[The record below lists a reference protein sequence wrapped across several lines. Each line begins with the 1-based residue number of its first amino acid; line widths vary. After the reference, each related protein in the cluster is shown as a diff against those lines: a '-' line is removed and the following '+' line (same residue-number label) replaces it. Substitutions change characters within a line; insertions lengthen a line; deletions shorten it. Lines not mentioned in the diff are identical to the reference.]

1 MNSFRALAPSST
13 ANLGPGFDIF
23 GLALDLFVDEIIIT
37 RKQEQNGR
45 ITISTIKQNDS
56 MKIPYDNENNSAALV
71 VKKMMKD
78 YSIKD
83 NIDIQINKGVPPGY
97 GLGSSAASS
106 VATAYAFDKLFHLE
120 TNLIDLISYSAEGE
134 RASAGA
140 KHYDNVASSM
150 LGGFIIVRNF
160 PSLEFIK
167 FEPPEDLYLV
177 VGIPNIP
184 VPNKKTEVARSILPV
199 SSPLDNVIT
208 NISNAS
214 TIVAGFAYKDVNM
227 IAKGLDDKIVEPVRK
242 RTIPGYDKVK
252 ENAINSGALALTIS
266 GAGPSVISI
275 LNTERHAHK
284 VMEAVKE
291 GFAAANIESKVYLCK
306 PSKGAKNQDKISS
319 SY

>member
-1 MNSFRALAPSST
+1 MNSVRAIAPSST

-37 RKQEQNGR
+37 KKQEQNGR
-45 ITISTIKQNDS
+45 IIISTIKQNEA
-56 MKIPYDNENNSAALV
+56 MKIPYENEKNAAALV
-71 VKKMMKD
+71 VKKMMED

-83 NIDIQINKGVPPGY
+83 NIDIQIIKGIPPGY

-106 VATAYAFDKLFHLE
+106 VATAYAFDKLFNLE
-120 TNLIDLISYSAEGE
+120 TNFIDLISYSAEGE

-150 LGGFIIVRNF
+150 LGGFIIVRHF
-160 PSLEFIK
+160 PLLEFIK
-167 FEPPEDLYLV
+167 FEPPEDLYLA

-184 VPNKKTEVARSILPV
+184 VPNKKTEVARSILPL
-199 SSPLDNVIT
+199 SSPLENIIT

-214 TIVAGFAYKDVNM
+214 TLVAGFAYKNVQM

-242 RTIPGYDKVK
+242 KTIPGYEKVK
-252 ENAINSGALALTIS
+252 ENAINAGALGLTIS

-275 LNTERHAHK
+275 LNTDRHFHN
-284 VMEAVKE
+284 VMEAIKE
-291 GFAAANIESKVYLCK
+291 GFAASNIESNVYLCK
-306 PSKGAKNQDKISS
+306 PSKGARNQDKVLLS
-319 SY
+319 

>member
-1 MNSFRALAPSST
+1 MDSVRAIAPSST

-37 RKQEQNGR
+37 KKQEQNGR
-45 ITISTIKQNDS
+45 ITISTIKQNEA
-56 MKIPYDNENNSAALV
+56 MKIPYENEKNAAALV
-71 VKKMMKD
+71 VKKMMED

-83 NIDIQINKGVPPGY
+83 NIDIQIIKGIPPGY

-106 VATAYAFDKLFHLE
+106 VATAYAFDKLFNLE
-120 TNLIDLISYSAEGE
+120 TNFIDLISYSAEGE

-150 LGGFIIVRNF
+150 LGGFIIVRHF

-184 VPNKKTEVARSILPV
+184 VPNKKTEVARSILPLN
-199 SSPLDNVIT
+199 SPLENIIT

-214 TIVAGFAYKDVNM
+214 TIVAGFAYKDVEM

-242 RTIPGYDKVK
+242 KTIPGYEKVK
-252 ENAINSGALALTIS
+252 ENAINAGALGLTIS

-275 LNTERHAHK
+275 LNTDRHFHN
-284 VMEAVKE
+284 VMEAIKE
-291 GFAAANIESKVYLCK
+291 GFAASNIESNVYLCK
-306 PSKGAKNQDKISS
+306 PSKGARNQDKVLLS
-319 SY
+319 

>member
-1 MNSFRALAPSST
+1 MNSVRAIAPSST

-37 RKQEQNGR
+37 KKQEQNGR
-45 ITISTIKQNDS
+45 ITISTIKQNEA
-56 MKIPYDNENNSAALV
+56 MKIPYENEKNAAALV
-71 VKKMMKD
+71 VKKMMED

-83 NIDIQINKGVPPGY
+83 NIDIQIIKGIPPGY

-106 VATAYAFDKLFHLE
+106 VATAYAFDKLFNLE
-120 TNLIDLISYSAEGE
+120 TNFIDLISYSAEGE

-150 LGGFIIVRNF
+150 LGGFIIVRHF

-184 VPNKKTEVARSILPV
+184 VPNKKTEVARSILPLN
-199 SSPLDNVIT
+199 SPLENIIT

-214 TIVAGFAYKDVNM
+214 TIVAGFAYKDVEM
-227 IAKGLDDKIVEPVRK
+227 IAKGLVDKIVEPVRK
-242 RTIPGYDKVK
+242 KTIPGYEKVK
-252 ENAINSGALALTIS
+252 ENGINAGALGLTIS
-266 GAGPSVISI
+266 GAGPSVISF
-275 LNTERHAHK
+275 LNTDRHFHN
-284 VMEAVKE
+284 VMEAIKE
-291 GFAAANIESKVYLCK
+291 GFAASNIESNVYLCK
-306 PSKGAKNQDKISS
+306 PSKGARNQDKVVLS
-319 SY
+319 

>member
-1 MNSFRALAPSST
+1 MNSVRAIAPSST

-37 RKQEQNGR
+37 KKQEQNGR
-45 ITISTIKQNDS
+45 ITISTIKQNEA
-56 MKIPYDNENNSAALV
+56 MKIPYENEKNAAALV
-71 VKKMMKD
+71 VKKMMED

-83 NIDIQINKGVPPGY
+83 NIDIQIIKGIPPGY

-106 VATAYAFDKLFHLE
+106 VATAYAFDKLFNLE
-120 TNLIDLISYSAEGE
+120 TNFIDLISYSAEGE

-150 LGGFIIVRNF
+150 LGGFIIVRHF
-160 PSLEFIK
+160 PLLEFIK
-167 FEPPEDLYLV
+167 FEPPENLYLA

-184 VPNKKTEVARSILPV
+184 VPNKKTEVARSILPL
-199 SSPLDNVIT
+199 SSPLENIIT

-214 TIVAGFAYKDVNM
+214 TLVAGFAYKDVEM

-242 RTIPGYDKVK
+242 KTIPGYEKVK
-252 ENAINSGALALTIS
+252 ENAINAGALGLTIS

-275 LNTERHAHK
+275 LNTDRHFHN
-284 VMEAVKE
+284 VMEAIKE
-291 GFAAANIESKVYLCK
+291 GFAASNIESNVYLCK
-306 PSKGAKNQDKISS
+306 PSKGARNQDKVLLS
-319 SY
+319 

>member
-134 RASAGA
+134 KASAGV

-284 VMEAVKE
+284 VMEAVKG

-319 SY
+319 Y

>member
-1 MNSFRALAPSST
+1 MNSVRAIAPSST

-37 RKQEQNGR
+37 KKQEQNGR
-45 ITISTIKQNDS
+45 ITISTIKQNEA
-56 MKIPYDNENNSAALV
+56 MKIPYENEKNAAALV
-71 VKKMMKD
+71 VKKMMED

-83 NIDIQINKGVPPGY
+83 NIDIQIIKGIPPGY

-106 VATAYAFDKLFHLE
+106 VATAYAFDKLFNLE
-120 TNLIDLISYSAEGE
+120 TNFIDLISYSAEGE

-150 LGGFIIVRNF
+150 LGGFIIVRHF

-184 VPNKKTEVARSILPV
+184 VPNKKTEVARSILPLN
-199 SSPLDNVIT
+199 SPLENIIT

-214 TIVAGFAYKDVNM
+214 TIVAGFAYKDVEM

-242 RTIPGYDKVK
+242 KTIPGYEKVK
-252 ENAINSGALALTIS
+252 ENAINAGALGLTIS

-275 LNTERHAHK
+275 LNTDRHFHN
-284 VMEAVKE
+284 VMKAIKE
-291 GFAAANIESKVYLCK
+291 GFAASNIESNVYLCK
-306 PSKGAKNQDKISS
+306 PSKGARNQDKVLLS
-319 SY
+319 

>member
-45 ITISTIKQNDS
+45 ITISTIKQNEA
-56 MKIPYDNENNSAALV
+56 MKIPYDNENNAAALV

-184 VPNKKTEVARSILPV
+184 VPKKKTEVARSLLPLN
-199 SSPLDNVIT
+199 SSLGNIIT

-214 TIVAGFAYKDVNM
+214 TIVAGFAYKDVKM

-252 ENAINSGALALTIS
+252 ENDINAGALALTIS

-284 VMEAVKE
+284 VMEAVKG

-319 SY
+319 Y

>member
-1 MNSFRALAPSST
+1 MDSVRAIAPSST

-37 RKQEQNGR
+37 KKQEQNGR
-45 ITISTIKQNDS
+45 ITISTIKQNEA
-56 MKIPYDNENNSAALV
+56 MKIPYENEKNAAALV
-71 VKKMMKD
+71 VKKMMED

-83 NIDIQINKGVPPGY
+83 NIDIQIIKGIPPGY

-106 VATAYAFDKLFHLE
+106 VATAYAFDKLFNLE
-120 TNLIDLISYSAEGE
+120 TNFIDLISYSAEGE

-140 KHYDNVASSM
+140 KHYDNVASCM
-150 LGGFIIVRNF
+150 LGGFIIVRHF

-167 FEPPEDLYLV
+167 FEPPEDLYLA

-184 VPNKKTEVARSILPV
+184 VPNKKTEVARSILPLN
-199 SSPLDNVIT
+199 SPLENIIT

-214 TIVAGFAYKDVNM
+214 TIVAGFAYKDVEM

-242 RTIPGYDKVK
+242 KTIPGYEKVK
-252 ENAINSGALALTIS
+252 EKAINAGALGLTIS

-275 LNTERHAHK
+275 LNTDRHFHN
-284 VMEAVKE
+284 VMEAIKE
-291 GFAAANIESKVYLCK
+291 GFAASNIESNVYLCK
-306 PSKGAKNQDKISS
+306 PSRGARNQDKVLLS
-319 SY
+319 

>member
-56 MKIPYDNENNSAALV
+56 MKIPYDNETNSAALV

-134 RASAGA
+134 RASAGV

-184 VPNKKTEVARSILPV
+184 VPNKKTEVARSILPA

-214 TIVAGFAYKDVNM
+214 TIVAGFACKDVNM

>member
-37 RKQEQNGR
+37 KKQEQNGR
-45 ITISTIKQNDS
+45 ITISTIKQNEG
-56 MKIPYDNENNSAALV
+56 MKIPFDNENNSAALV
-71 VKKMMKD
+71 VRKMMED
-78 YSIKD
+78 YRIKD
-83 NIDIQINKGVPPGY
+83 NIDIQIIKGVPPGY

-106 VATAYAFDKLFHLE
+106 VATAYAFDKLFDLKI
-120 TNLIDLISYSAEGE
+120 NLIELINYSAEGE

-160 PSLEFIK
+160 PHIEFIR

-177 VGIPNIP
+177 IGIPTIP
-184 VPNKKTEVARSILPV
+184 VPKRKTEVARSILPLN
-199 SSPLDNVIT
+199 SSLDNIIN

-214 TIVAGFAYKDVNM
+214 TIVAGFAYKDVKM
-227 IAKGLDDKIVEPVRK
+227 RAKGIDDKIVEPVRK
-242 RTIPGYDKVK
+242 KTIPAYDKVK
-252 ENAINSGALALTIS
+252 ENAINAGALALTIS

-275 LNTERHAHK
+275 LNTDRHSHH
-284 VMEAVKE
+284 VMEAVKQ
-291 GFAAANIESKVYLCK
+291 GFAESNIESKVYVCR
-306 PSKGAKNQDKISS
+306 PSKGAKNQGKISLS
-319 SY
+319 

>member
-1 MNSFRALAPSST
+1 MNTVRAIAPSST

-37 RKQEQNGR
+37 KKQEQNGR
-45 ITISTIKQNDS
+45 ITISTIKQNEA
-56 MKIPYDNENNSAALV
+56 MKIPYENELNAAALV

-83 NIDIQINKGVPPGY
+83 NIDIQINKGIPPGY

-106 VATAYAFDKLFHLE
+106 VATAYAFDKLFNLE

-184 VPNKKTEVARSILPV
+184 VPNKKTEVARSILPLN
-199 SSPLDNVIT
+199 SPLENIIT

-214 TIVAGFAYKDVNM
+214 TIVAGFAYKDVKM

-242 RTIPGYDKVK
+242 KTIPGYEKVK
-252 ENAINSGALALTIS
+252 ENAINAGALGLTIS
-266 GAGPSVISI
+266 GAGPSVI
-275 LNTERHAHK
+275 
-284 VMEAVKE
+284 
-291 GFAAANIESKVYLCK
+291 
-306 PSKGAKNQDKISS
+306 
-319 SY
+319 

>member
-1 MNSFRALAPSST
+1 MDSVRAIAPSST

-37 RKQEQNGR
+37 KKQEQNGR
-45 ITISTIKQNDS
+45 ITISTIKQNEA
-56 MKIPYDNENNSAALV
+56 MKIPYENEKNAAALV
-71 VKKMMKD
+71 VKKMMED

-83 NIDIQINKGVPPGY
+83 NIDIQIIKGIPPGY

-106 VATAYAFDKLFHLE
+106 VATAYAFDKLFDLE
-120 TNLIDLISYSAEGE
+120 INSIQLIDYSAEGE

-150 LGGFIIVRNF
+150 LGGFIIVRHF

-184 VPNKKTEVARSILPV
+184 VPNKKTEVARSILPLN
-199 SSPLDNVIT
+199 SPLENIIT

-214 TIVAGFAYKDVNM
+214 TIVAGFAYKDVEM

-242 RTIPGYDKVK
+242 KTIPGYEKVK
-252 ENAINSGALALTIS
+252 ENAINAGALGLTIS

-275 LNTERHAHK
+275 LNTDRHFHN
-284 VMEAVKE
+284 VMEAIKE
-291 GFAAANIESKVYLCK
+291 GFATSNIESNVYLCK
-306 PSKGAKNQDKISS
+306 PSKGARNQDKVLLS
-319 SY
+319 

>member
-1 MNSFRALAPSST
+1 MNSVRAIAPSST

-37 RKQEQNGR
+37 KKQEQNGR
-45 ITISTIKQNDS
+45 ITISTIKQNEG
-56 MKIPYDNENNSAALV
+56 MKIPYENEKNAAALV
-71 VKKMMKD
+71 VKKMMED

-83 NIDIQINKGVPPGY
+83 NIDIQIIKGIPPGY

-106 VATAYAFDKLFHLE
+106 VATAYAFDKLFNLE
-120 TNLIDLISYSAEGE
+120 TNFIDLISYSAEGE

-150 LGGFIIVRNF
+150 LGGFIIVRHF

-167 FEPPEDLYLV
+167 FEPPEDLYLA

-184 VPNKKTEVARSILPV
+184 VPNKKTEVARSILPLN
-199 SSPLDNVIT
+199 SPLENIIT

-214 TIVAGFAYKDVNM
+214 TIVAGFAYKDVEM

-242 RTIPGYDKVK
+242 KTIPGYEKVK
-252 ENAINSGALALTIS
+252 ENAINAGALGLTIS

-275 LNTERHAHK
+275 LNTDRHFHN
-284 VMEAVKE
+284 VMEAIKE
-291 GFAAANIESKVYLCK
+291 GFAASNIESNVYLCK
-306 PSKGAKNQDKISS
+306 PSKGARSQDKVLLS
-319 SY
+319 

>member
-134 RASAGA
+134 KASAGV

-184 VPNKKTEVARSILPV
+184 VPNKKTEVARSILPG
-199 SSPLDNVIT
+199 SSPLNNVIT

-284 VMEAVKE
+284 VMEAVKG

-319 SY
+319 Y

>member
-1 MNSFRALAPSST
+1 MNSVRAIAPSST

-37 RKQEQNGR
+37 KKQEQNGR
-45 ITISTIKQNDS
+45 ITISTIKQNDG
-56 MKIPYDNENNSAALV
+56 MKIPYENEKNAAALV
-71 VKKMMKD
+71 VKKMMED

-83 NIDIQINKGVPPGY
+83 NIDIQIIKGIPPGY

-106 VATAYAFDKLFHLE
+106 VATAYAFDKLFNLE
-120 TNLIDLISYSAEGE
+120 TNFIDLISYSAEGE

-150 LGGFIIVRNF
+150 LGGFIIVRHF

-184 VPNKKTEVARSILPV
+184 VPNKKTEVARSILPLN
-199 SSPLDNVIT
+199 SPLENIIT

-214 TIVAGFAYKDVNM
+214 TIVAGFAYKDVQM

-242 RTIPGYDKVK
+242 KTIPGYEKVK
-252 ENAINSGALALTIS
+252 KNAINAGALGLTIS

-275 LNTERHAHK
+275 LNTDRHFHN
-284 VMEAVKE
+284 VMEAIKE
-291 GFAAANIESKVYLCK
+291 GFAASNIESNVYLCK
-306 PSKGAKNQDKISS
+306 PSKGASNQDKVLLS
-319 SY
+319 

>member
-1 MNSFRALAPSST
+1 MNSVRAIAPSST

-37 RKQEQNGR
+37 KKQEQNGR
-45 ITISTIKQNDS
+45 ITISTIKQNEA
-56 MKIPYDNENNSAALV
+56 MKIPYENEKNAAALV
-71 VKKMMKD
+71 VKKMMED

-83 NIDIQINKGVPPGY
+83 NIDIQIIKGIPPGY

-106 VATAYAFDKLFHLE
+106 VATAYAFDKLFNLE
-120 TNLIDLISYSAEGE
+120 TNFIDLISYSAEGE

-150 LGGFIIVRNF
+150 LGGFIIVRHF
-160 PSLEFIK
+160 PLLEFIK
-167 FEPPEDLYLV
+167 FEPPEDLYLA

-184 VPNKKTEVARSILPV
+184 VPNKKTEVARSILPL
-199 SSPLDNVIT
+199 SSPLENIIT

-214 TIVAGFAYKDVNM
+214 TLVAGFAYKDVEM

-242 RTIPGYDKVK
+242 KTIPGYEKVK
-252 ENAINSGALALTIS
+252 ENAINAGALGLTIS

-275 LNTERHAHK
+275 LNTDRHFHN
-284 VMEAVKE
+284 VMEAIKE
-291 GFAAANIESKVYLCK
+291 GFAASNIESNVYLCK
-306 PSKGAKNQDKISS
+306 PSKGARNQDKVLLS
-319 SY
+319 

>member
-1 MNSFRALAPSST
+1 MNSVRAIAPSST

-37 RKQEQNGR
+37 KKQEQNGR
-45 ITISTIKQNDS
+45 ITISTIKQNEA
-56 MKIPYDNENNSAALV
+56 MKIPYENEKNAAALV
-71 VKKMMKD
+71 VKKMMED

-83 NIDIQINKGVPPGY
+83 NIDIQIIKGIPPGY

-106 VATAYAFDKLFHLE
+106 VATAYAFDKLFNLE
-120 TNLIDLISYSAEGE
+120 TNFIDLISYSAEGE
-134 RASAGA
+134 RASAGT

-150 LGGFIIVRNF
+150 LGGFIIVRHF

-184 VPNKKTEVARSILPV
+184 VPNKKTEVARSILPL
-199 SSPLDNVIT
+199 SSPLENIIT

-214 TIVAGFAYKDVNM
+214 TIVAGFAYKDVEM
-227 IAKGLDDKIVEPVRK
+227 IAKGLDDKIIEPVRK
-242 RTIPGYDKVK
+242 KTIPGYEKVK
-252 ENAINSGALALTIS
+252 ENAINAGALGLTIS

-275 LNTERHAHK
+275 LNTDRHFHN
-284 VMEAVKE
+284 VIEAIKE
-291 GFAAANIESKVYLCK
+291 GFAASNIESNVYLCK
-306 PSKGAKNQDKISS
+306 PSKGARNQDKVLLS
-319 SY
+319 

>member
-1 MNSFRALAPSST
+1 MDSFRALAPSST

-37 RKQEQNGR
+37 KKQEQNGR
-45 ITISTIKQNDS
+45 ITISTIKQNEA
-56 MKIPYDNENNSAALV
+56 MKIPYDNENNAAALV
-71 VKKMMKD
+71 VKKMMED
-78 YSIKD
+78 YSIKN
-83 NIDIQINKGVPPGY
+83 NIDIQIIKGVPPGY

-184 VPNKKTEVARSILPV
+184 VPNKKTEVARSLLPLT
-199 SSPLDNVIT
+199 SSLDNIIN

-214 TIVAGFAYKDVNM
+214 TIVAGFAYKDVKM
-227 IAKGLDDKIVEPVRK
+227 IAKGIDDKIVEPIRK
-242 RTIPGYDKVK
+242 KTIPAYDKIK
-252 ENAINSGALALTIS
+252 ENAN
-266 GAGPSVISI
+266 
-275 LNTERHAHK
+275 
-284 VMEAVKE
+284 
-291 GFAAANIESKVYLCK
+291 Y
-306 PSKGAKNQDKISS
+306 
-319 SY
+319 

>member
-1 MNSFRALAPSST
+1 
-13 ANLGPGFDIF
+13 
-23 GLALDLFVDEIIIT
+23 
-37 RKQEQNGR
+37 
-45 ITISTIKQNDS
+45 
-56 MKIPYDNENNSAALV
+56 
-71 VKKMMKD
+71 MMKD

-134 RASAGA
+134 KASAGA

-214 TIVAGFAYKDVNM
+214 TIVAGFACKDVNM

-284 VMEAVKE
+284 VMEAVKG

-319 SY
+319 Y

>member
-106 VATAYAFDKLFHLE
+106 VATAYAFDKLFRLE

-134 RASAGA
+134 KASAGV

-184 VPNKKTEVARSILPV
+184 VPNKKTEVARSILPG
-199 SSPLDNVIT
+199 SSPLNNVIT

-284 VMEAVKE
+284 VMEAVKG

-319 SY
+319 Y